1 MYYNLSMFQI
11 EPTIAQPPPAK
22 YKLWLIIFILV
33 YFAEWFSSEA
43 QFQQSLIDTGWLS
56 PNASLFINL
65 AIVVF
70 TLTFSTLDLFVILF
84 TFEIKGHTY
93 GVEPWL
99 KQGRVQ
105 WIRQKDN
112 ILAEI
117 LTCIVDIL
125 EDGFRMFDSA
135 EPAMASTQ
143 DIDEFELES
152 SIDNSRNERSTTGNA
167 VVLKIQHF
175 VNPFKLEQYHVWNK
189 KIQNATKYYDVKK
202 RPAEVITEDIY
213 VQDGDRGLVTQKSIK
228 GKKYT
233 IIITFD
239 NIDRLNCWMTSK
251 KRQKLIE
258 ELQPLLV
265 EPDIVQIQ
273 KNRSLPDAFT
283 DLLIRQGNDI
293 PVLAPKKRKVWWLT
307 TIGLFFT
314 LLWLREALPFYY
326 EKWNLDTAHP
336 RVLGLV
342 SVFISTFINSYIMTP
357 LLLFLFSNWLIRK
370 ETENDTKLPWRVSND
385 GFESLWAKVALS
397 ILMYGGFAIAW
408 AVRVNT

>member
-1 MYYNLSMFQI
+1 MN
-11 EPTIAQPPPAK
+11 
-22 YKLWLIIFILV
+22 
-33 YFAEWFSSEA
+33 
-43 QFQQSLIDTGWLS
+43 
-56 PNASLFINL
+56 
-65 AIVVF
+65 
-70 TLTFSTLDLFVILF
+70 LF

-99 KQGRVQ
+99 KQGRAVR
-105 WIRQKDN
+105 IRQKEN
-112 ILAEI
+112 ILAEF

-125 EDGFRMFDSA
+125 EEGFRMFDA
-135 EPAMASTQ
+135 VEPIMTSTQ
-143 DIDEFELES
+143 DVDEFELES
-152 SIDNSRNERSTTGNA
+152 SIDNSTERSTSGNA

-175 VNPFKLEQYHVWNK
+175 VNPFKLTEYYAWNK
-189 KIQNATKYYDVKK
+189 KIQNATKYYAKGLIDVKK
-202 RPAEVITEDIY
+202 RPTEVITEDIY
-213 VQDGDRGLVTQKSIK
+213 VQDGRGLVTQKSIK

-239 NIDRLNCWMTSK
+239 NISRLNDWMTSK

-293 PVLAPKKRKVWWLT
+293 PVLPPKKWKVWWLT

-314 LLWLREALPFYY
+314 LLWSRDALPFYY
-326 EKWNLDTAHP
+326 EKCNLDTAHP

-357 LLLFLFSNWLIRK
+357 LLLFLFSNWLIRL
-370 ETENDTKLPWRVSND
+370 ETENDTKFPWRITND
-385 GFESLWAKVALS
+385 GFESLWTKAALS

>member
-1 MYYNLSMFQI
+1 MLLFGVDCISDKLSILSCQI
-11 EPTIAQPPPAK
+11 EPSVAKPPPAK

-70 TLTFSTLDLFVILF
+70 TLTFSTLDLFVTMF

-99 KQGRVQ
+99 KQGRVL
-105 WIRQKDN
+105 WIRQKEN
-112 ILAEI
+112 ILAEF

-125 EDGFRMFDSA
+125 EDGFRMFDGA
-135 EPAMASTQ
+135 EPAMSSTQ
-143 DIDEFELES
+143 DVDEFELES
-152 SIDNSRNERSTTGNA
+152 SIDNSMVERSSTTGNA

-175 VNPFKLEQYHVWNK
+175 INPFKIDEYYAWNK
-189 KIQNATKYYDVKK
+189 KIQNATKYYAKGLIDVKK

-213 VQDGDRGLVTQKSIK
+213 VQDGDSGLVTQKSIK

-239 NIDRLNCWMTSK
+239 NIDRLNGWMTSK
-251 KRQKLIE
+251 KRKKLIE

-273 KNRSLPDAFT
+273 KNRCLPDAFT

-293 PVLAPKKRKVWWLT
+293 PVLSPKKWKVWWLT

-314 LLWLREALPFYY
+314 LLWTRDSLPFYY

-357 LLLFLFSNWLIRK
+357 LLLFLFSNWLI
-370 ETENDTKLPWRVSND
+370 TVSIQNCPGEYLMMD
-385 GFESLWAKVALS
+385 LS
-397 ILMYGGFAIAW
+397 HHRLNLLCQY
-408 AVRVNT
+408 